1 MEQIKHV
8 MSDEEKVKTLGHA
21 TDIVS
26 AMAAVVLP
34 RPPLRLTTGTIMGVS
49 CPHNLRTSQRHKT
62 ISTSFKH

>member
-8 MSDEEKVKTLGHA
+8 MPDEEKVEALGHA

-26 AMAAVVLP
+26 VMAAVVLP

-49 CPHNLRTSQRHKT
+49 CPHNL
-62 ISTSFKH
+62 